1 MIDSR
6 IRSSLGKWLVFG
18 ALALAGFVSFT
29 SLWGFY
35 GRKIHTLTGNAEW
48 IWMDRPII
56 DRQPVTFFATKN
68 FRVPAKARGAVIRI
82 AGDPWYTLYLNE
94 RQIGAGGW
102 AGRQAIDQW
111 DVSEIIR
118 TEDVNRIVVAC
129 RSADGV
135 GGLIVSIDFGPMMGA
150 MVVSDVDW
158 RIFGRRTAELLVRD
172 PDEGGEQ
179 PIALG
184 RPPVGKWNYP
194 SLAVQQVEPAVTYT
208 RTAVSAMGVEGA
220 LPDIEVIAGVAVAG
234 SRRVPGTLFDFG
246 REVVG
251 RPRLILEPGP
261 ARAVPVRMALERSE
275 LDEVA
280 APVMISTADEEEVV
294 DLPEIRAFR
303 FLMVYAEGIDAAV
316 VTASPG

>member
-1 MIDSR
+1 MIEGR
-6 IRSSLGKWLVFG
+6 IRSSLRKWLGFG
-18 ALALAGFVSFT
+18 ALALAAFVSFT
-29 SLWGFY
+29 SLRGFY
-35 GRKIHTLTGNAEW
+35 ERKIHTLTGNAQW

-56 DRQPVTFFATKN
+56 DQEPVTFFATKN

-82 AGDPWYTLYLNE
+82 GADPWYTLYLNE

-111 DVSEIIR
+111 NVSDIIR
-118 TEDVNRIVVAC
+118 REDVNRIVVAC
-129 RSADGV
+129 RSAEGV

-150 MVVSDVDW
+150 MVVSDTDW
-158 RIFGRRTAELLVRD
+158 RIFRRRTEDLLVRD
-172 PDEGGEQ
+172 PDEGER

-184 RPPVGKWNYP
+184 PPPVGKWNYP
-194 SLAVQQVEPAVTYT
+194 SLAVRQVEPTVTYT
-208 RTAVSAMGVEGA
+208 RTAVSAMAVEGA

-234 SRRVPGTLFDFG
+234 SRHVPGTLFDFG

-275 LDEVA
+275 LDEVV
-280 APVMISTADEEEVV
+280 APVMISTADEETVV